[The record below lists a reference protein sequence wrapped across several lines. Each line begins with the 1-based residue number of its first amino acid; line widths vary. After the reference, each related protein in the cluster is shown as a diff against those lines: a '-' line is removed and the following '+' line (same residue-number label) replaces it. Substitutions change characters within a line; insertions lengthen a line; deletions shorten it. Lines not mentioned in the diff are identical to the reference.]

1 MKDFFDKTLFL
12 YWLFHY
18 KLFFDVWRQAEETP
32 TIDLEVKKG
41 SEHCHKTEQYML
53 ACLSECA

>member
-18 KLFFDVWRQAEETP
+18 KLFFDVWRQGEETP

-41 SEHCHKTEQYML
+41 SELKNRIGGSPNIKAEF
-53 ACLSECA
+53 

>member
-41 SEHCHKTEQYML
+41 SELKNRIGRSPNIKAEF
-53 ACLSECA
+53 